1 MTLFKFYMFAKL
13 YFLGRNLIFAQNYAC
28 NIEKRKDLPKKPQLE
43 QLTSFLL
50 KIVGLTSLELGKG

>member
-50 KIVGLTSLELGKG
+50 KLA